1 MITINKFQVSSDM
14 KTLMIKVTAAST
26 KRITSLKI
34 QTDKTYLDTSV
45 DLTAKLSTVSEVSD
59 IVLVPSDLTLTSF
72 DGIYFA
78 TFETNEAGVTPVIV
92 AACNF
97 SQFFYAINDSLTNV
111 DGNCLSCN
119 DKIQNVLL
127 MDLYLE
133 GLKNA
138 LIVNKYT
145 NAITNFYA
153 LRKLCSGSV
162 DSCLTG
168 CTSGYGVLDGSFV
181 LA

>member
-1 MITINKFQVSSDM
+1 MITINKFQVSADM
-14 KTLMIKVTAAST
+14 KTLMIKVTAAPT
-26 KRITSLKI
+26 KRIISFTI
-34 QTDKTYLDTSV
+34 QTDETYLDTSV
-45 DLTAKLSTVSEVSD
+45 DLVAKLSAVSEVNEFT
-59 IVLVPSDLTLTSF
+59 LVPTDLGISSF
-72 DGIYFA
+72 DGIYFG
-78 TFETNEAGVTPVIV
+78 TFGTEEVGVANVTV

-97 SQFFYAINDSLTNV
+97 SQFFYAINDSLTSI
-111 DGNCLSCN
+111 DGSCLSCN

-153 LRKLCSGSV
+153 LRRLCAGSI

-168 CTSGYGVLDGSFV
+168 CTSGYGMLDGSFV